1 MISRRAALATILAG
15 AGGVILTACA
25 PRPERTPPTAEP
37 QGTSM
42 PSPTSNRALLVY
54 FSRPGENYSYG
65 DRVNLEVGNTK
76 VAAGMIR
83 DLVDIDEYEI
93 IAADPYPQDY
103 EATVQRN
110 MQEERDDARPAI
122 NGQLPDLA
130 AYDTILLGSPVWN
143 VQAPMIM
150 RTFIESVDLTSKT
163 VHPFVTYAVSRI
175 GRVRND
181 YAEMLPGTMVTEGLA
196 IQGETVRD
204 ARSDIQRWLHAIGV
218 G

>member
-1 MISRRAALATILAG
+1 
-15 AGGVILTACA
+15 
-25 PRPERTPPTAEP
+25 
-37 QGTSM
+37 M

-83 DLVDIDEYEI
+83 DLVDVDEYEI
-93 IAADPYPQDY
+93 IAIDPYPEGY

-110 MQEERDDARPAI
+110 VQEENEDERPAI
-122 NGQLPDLA
+122 AGPLPDLA

-150 RTFIESVDLTSKT
+150 RTFIESVDLTGKT
-163 VHPFVTYAVSRI
+163 IHPFVTYAVSRM
-175 GRVRND
+175 GRVRDD
-181 YAEMLPGTMVTEGLA
+181 YAEKLPDTTVTEGLA

-204 ARSDIQRWLHAIGV
+204 ARPDIQQWLQSIGLR
-218 G
+218 